1 MKRLASIA
9 LGLALAAFFV
19 AFLCKVH
26 DAALVCQ
33 QLNTTPADLRQVD
46 RDMAQARRVLGAIQR
61 QQAQEREWTAR
72 QIERARR

>member
-9 LGLALAAFFV
+9 LGLALALFFA
-19 AFLCKVH
+19 AFLVKIH
-26 DAALVCQ
+26 DAAQICQ
-33 QLNTTPADLRQVD
+33 QLDTTPADLRQVD

-61 QQAQEREWTAR
+61 QQVEEREWTAR